1 MARHLP
7 ELRRGAALCSLPGQD
22 STALFRLFPVRN
34 RRSGVWEVFRVFLR
48 LGLTSFGGPSAHVG
62 YFRDEFVSRRRWLDD
77 EAFASILALCQF
89 LPGPAST
96 QFAIAVGYLRAG
108 LPGAI
113 AAWAGFTLPSALL
126 MSGFALGMLHYRP
139 AGDPGW
145 LQGLRVAV
153 VVVVARA
160 VWGMAR
166 ALCPS
171 RVHLTLAFVSAMAV
185 LALRMPWAQVA
196 VIGAGALLGG
206 WLFRKSVE
214 IREEASVVAPGPA
227 HSWMWLAVFA
237 LLLFATPWM
246 AHASGWEAV
255 LSAYGFFR
263 SGALVF
269 GGGHV
274 VLPLLRDLVVP
285 PGWMSDE
292 TFMAGYGA
300 AQALPG
306 PLFAISAYLGI
317 LSNGP
322 LHGIAGGVA
331 ALGAISLPGGLLVLG
346 LLPHWRKQSQNRLVR
361 AALQGTNAA
370 VVGLLLAALYHP
382 VWTSGIAGAN
392 HLILGLGL
400 FVLLSVWNVPPWAG
414 VLLAAGAGQWLL
426 G

>member
-1 MARHLP
+1 M
-7 ELRRGAALCSLPGQD
+7 
-22 STALFRLFPVRN
+22 
-34 RRSGVWEVFRVFLR
+34 WEVFRVFLR

-77 EAFASILALCQF
+77 EGFASTLALCQF

-96 QFAIAVGYLRAG
+96 QFGIAVGYLRAG
-108 LPGAI
+108 LPGAL
-113 AAWAGFTLPSALL
+113 AAWVGFTLPSALL
-126 MSGFALGMLHYRP
+126 MSGFALGMLHYGP

-160 VWGMAR
+160 VWGMSR
-166 ALCPS
+166 SLCPG
-171 RVHLTLAFVSAMAV
+171 RVHLSLAFLSAMAV
-185 LALRMPWAQVA
+185 LALPMSWTQVA
-196 VIGAGALLGG
+196 VIGAGAVLGAL
-206 WLFRKSVE
+206 LFRKTVE
-214 IREEASVVAPGPA
+214 VRREASVAVPGLA
-227 HSWMWLAVFA
+227 HSWLWLTLFA
-237 LLLFATPWM
+237 LLLFATPWV
-246 AHASGWEAV
+246 AHATGSEAV
-255 LSAYGFFR
+255 RFGYGFFR

-285 PGWMSDE
+285 PGWMTDE

-306 PLFAISAYLGI
+306 PLFSISAYLGI
-317 LSNGP
+317 LSSGP
-322 LHGIAGGVA
+322 LHGIPGGLV
-331 ALGAISLPGGLLVLG
+331 ALGSISLPGGLLVLG

-382 VWTSGIAGAN
+382 VWTSGIAGPN

-400 FVLLSVWNVPPWAG
+400 FVLLSVWNWPPWAG